1 MREVELNGHKVR
13 LYDSIDDL
21 PIVRFH
27 KYNRMLLVDAG
38 IGAEIGDLDNHLER
52 VVRYIRKGDNENA
65 TKELENM
72 RQNVYMVM
80 AEQNTKHLSFACLVD
95 SIDGVQQ
102 TDLSPDGLAKVIE
115 LLSGAP
121 RGEIDKI
128 LASVKKK
135 IDDELGLY
143 FPSLFDDIR
152 TREYYDIVKR
162 LTVNM
167 LMQIAEG
174 TDDERTKQAEA
185 MREQLVLFSKPKV
198 FTGKDGVE
206 VRHDKEFE
214 TMCLLITKETGRDA
228 KDMSVLEYYNAY
240 EYLREKSRETQNKAR

>member
-102 TDLSPDGLAKVIE
+102 TDLSPDGLVKVIE

-121 RGEIDKI
+121 RGEIDRI

-143 FPSLFDDIR
+143 FPLLFDDIR

>member
-1 MREVELNGHKVR
+1 MKEVELNGHKVR

-72 RQNVYMVM
+72 RQSVYMVM

>member
-80 AEQNTKHLSFACLVD
+80 TEQNTKHLSFACLVD

>member
-1 MREVELNGHKVR
+1 MKKVELNGHKVR

-52 VVRYIRKGDNENA
+52 VVRYILKGDNENA

-72 RQNVYMVM
+72 RQSVYMVM

-121 RGEIDKI
+121 KGEIDRI

>member
-27 KYNRMLLVDAG
+27 RYNRMLLVDAG

-80 AEQNTKHLSFACLVD
+80 AGQNTKHLSFACLVD

-121 RGEIDKI
+121 REEIDRI

-167 LMQIAEG
+167 LMQIADG

-214 TMCLLITKETGRDA
+214 TMCLLISKETGRDA
-228 KDMSVLEYYNAY
+228 KDMNVLEYYNAY

>member
-1 MREVELNGHKVR
+1 MKEVELNGHKVR

-72 RQNVYMVM
+72 RQSVYMVM

-167 LMQIAEG
+167 LMQIADG
-174 TDDERTKQAEA
+174 KDDERIKQAEA

>member
-27 KYNRMLLVDAG
+27 RYNRMLLVDAG

-65 TKELENM
+65 TKEIENM

-121 RGEIDKI
+121 RGEIDRI

-143 FPSLFDDIR
+143 FHSLFDDIR

-167 LMQIAEG
+167 LMQIADG

-214 TMCLLITKETGRDA
+214 TMCLLISKETGRDA
-228 KDMSVLEYYNAY
+228 KDMNVLEYYNAY

>member
-1 MREVELNGHKVR
+1 MKEVELNGHKVR

-80 AEQNTKHLSFACLVD
+80 TEQNTKHLSFACLVD

-167 LMQIAEG
+167 LMQIADG
-174 TDDERTKQAEA
+174 KDDERIKQAEA

>member
-1 MREVELNGHKVR
+1 MKEVELNGHKVR

-167 LMQIAEG
+167 LMQIADG
-174 TDDERTKQAEA
+174 KDDERIKQAEA

>member
-1 MREVELNGHKVR
+1 M
-13 LYDSIDDL
+13 
-21 PIVRFH
+21 
-27 KYNRMLLVDAG
+27 
-38 IGAEIGDLDNHLER
+38 
-52 VVRYIRKGDNENA
+52 
-65 TKELENM
+65 
-72 RQNVYMVM
+72 
-80 AEQNTKHLSFACLVD
+80 
-95 SIDGVQQ
+95 
-102 TDLSPDGLAKVIE
+102 
-115 LLSGAP
+115 
-121 RGEIDKI
+121 
-128 LASVKKK
+128 
-135 IDDELGLY
+135 Y

-214 TMCLLITKETGRDA
+214 TMCLLITKEAGRDA